1 MNLQGRNFLT
11 LKDFTSEEIR
21 YFLDTAKDLKE
32 KKKNHEL
39 YGTTKT
45 EEYDFYIQHYWNNE
59 TYKNY
64 LAKQYVEGD
73 RLEKLKERYKKTLR
87 NEIVQKINIDQIEIH
102 RKFCKSI
109 DRIKELNQG
118 EGDIHK
124 NGQSVS
130 KMEFDD
136 GSILYYKPHSLDKNM
151 KYQKLYKHLC
161 EKAGIS
167 CREVK
172 YLSRRTYG
180 WEENIENKSCNTKE
194 EVERYYFRLG
204 IHLFLG
210 YALGATDLHGENI
223 VAHGEYPVI
232 IDMET
237 YPGYIT
243 KSNGSSTE
251 DKTETKI
258 REKIM
263 TSVLS
268 TGILPVLTW
277 GSGNQR
283 VLMSAVNMH
292 GKIRTPF
299 KMPLAKDDKT
309 SDIHDC

>member
-1 MNLQGRNFLT
+1 M
-11 LKDFTSEEIR
+11 LKNIHLRIMISEIFEKNKKHILDGFT
-21 YFLDTAKDLKE
+21 KQE
-32 KKKNHEL
+32 K
-39 YGTTKT
+39 
-45 EEYDFYIQHYWNNE
+45 YDFYIENFWNNE
-59 TYKNY
+59 TYRCSLKTKY
-64 LAKQYVEGD
+64 EEWG
-73 RLEKLKERYKKTLR
+73 RLEKLRERYFISLQ
-87 NEIVQKINIDQIEIH
+87 NEIKKKINEDQILIGEN
-102 RKFCKSI
+102 FGKSI
-109 DRIKELNQG
+109 TEIKWSKQQKR
-118 EGDIHK
+118 GDIHK
-124 NGQSVS
+124 NGQNVS
-130 KMEFDD
+130 NIEFND
-136 GSILYYKPHSLDKNM
+136 GSILYYKPHSLDKNL

-172 YLSRRTYG
+172 YLSRQTYG

-251 DKTETKI
+251 EKTETKI
-258 REKIM
+258 KEKIM